1 MYPQKKTQ
9 NNIYI
14 YTVLINEF
22 PYPWHRHHFFEMPF
36 FILGQ
41 NNLIHPPEITSL
53 DANSEVLM
61 SSPPPAPSFLQHPT
75 YNKKCWIFVLLN
87 VFRAQWTRQNHRF
100 WNFFGG
106 FTVLNGPRSLWTTA
120 KTASFWQ
127 PPPKT
132 NMSSEKILVGRL
144 LSFWNAPFLE
154 DMLVFGG
161 VVHLVFQGEIDHS

>member
-1 MYPQKKTQ
+1 
-9 NNIYI
+9 
-14 YTVLINEF
+14 
-22 PYPWHRHHFFEMPF
+22 MPF
-36 FILGQ
+36 IIFGQ
-41 NNLIHPPEITSL
+41 NNLIHPREITSL
-53 DANSEVLM
+53 DANSEVLL
-61 SSPPPAPSFLQHPT
+61 SSPPPPPPLRSYNILPT
-75 YNKKCWIFVLLN
+75 TKNKKCWIFVLLN

-132 NMSSEKILVGRL
+132 NMSSEKILVERL